1 MISSLLAFIFQP
13 LIKINIMTNFFSNI
27 FVSDSFAQ
35 GTEAAAA
42 TSEVGFSNFVPL
54 IAIFLVF
61 YFLLIRPQQ
70 KKMKAHQKTLG
81 DLKKGD
87 KVQTTS
93 GIFGVIKSMDD
104 KDNSVKLEIA
114 EGVEIKILKQSVS
127 VVNADKNVAAKKS
140 PAKKVAAKKPNKK
153 IK

>member
-1 MISSLLAFIFQP
+1 
-13 LIKINIMTNFFSNI
+13 MTNFLSNI
-27 FVSDSFAQ
+27 FISDSFAQ
-35 GTEAAAA
+35 GAEASAA

-70 KKMKAHQKTLG
+70 KKVKAHQKTLG
-81 DLKKGD
+81 SLKKGD
-87 KVQTTS
+87 KVQTSS
-93 GIFGVIKSMDD
+93 GIFGVIKSIDE

-127 VVNADKNVAAKKS
+127 VVNDTKALTTKK
-140 PAKKVAAKKPNKK
+140 PTTKKVAAAKKPNKK